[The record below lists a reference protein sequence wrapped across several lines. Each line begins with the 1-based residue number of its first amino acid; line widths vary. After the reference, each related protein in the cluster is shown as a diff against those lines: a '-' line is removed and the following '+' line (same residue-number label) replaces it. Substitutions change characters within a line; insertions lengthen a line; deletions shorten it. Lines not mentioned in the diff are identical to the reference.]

1 MVTKDDGK
9 ANVIRVSA
17 HGLYYFDAKAE
28 ADKNA
33 TVLVNTVDDNKTMYT
48 NAEVSKA
55 EFARAL

>member
-1 MVTKDDGK
+1 MTKHDGK
-9 ANVIRVSA
+9 ANMFRDLA
-17 HGLYYFDAKAE
+17 NGLYYYDAKAA